1 MMEFDLMIV
10 LGFFGCHQWC
20 MLLSMALH
28 RSESYRGL
36 GSAGVHLQSL
46 SGELLCN

>member
-10 LGFFGCHQWC
+10 LGFFGCYQFF
-20 MLLSMALH
+20 SMALH

-36 GSAGVHLQSL
+36 GSAGLHLQSL